1 MSRRSRPAADTAEAS
16 LAAGGA
22 EAAPQAVARTG
33 AAPPRP
39 AVTVA
44 VLMVVPAVVLL
55 MDGNLSV
62 QSVLWRFVGALALTW
77 LAASLIGSTVRS
89 ARRSLA
95 QARAEAAAEE
105 ARQKKAARKA
115 AKAKAAEAG
124 AAEAGASAEAGDPLA
139 VGLPGAGG
147 PAAPAGP
154 GGDAT
159 DPLTR

>member
-16 LAAGGA
+16 LTAGGA
-22 EAAPQAVARTG
+22 EAAPQAVARAG

-95 QARAEAAAEE
+95 QARAEAAAEAAAEE

-115 AKAKAAEAG
+115 AKA

-139 VGLPGAGG
+139 VGLPAAGV
-147 PAAPAGP
+147 PAAPAGL
-154 GGDAT
+154 GDAV
-159 DPLTR
+159 DQLPR